1 MGSYIYGAAEEE
13 QPTAFVCVEYLNR
26 QVENLVRWAARYDK
40 KLMTMAQIKT
50 YLRKSTRNNEEE
62 ISLLLKHAE
71 HSGKILVEKLN

>member
-1 MGSYIYGAAEEE
+1 MSSYIYGATEDEE
-13 QPTAFVCVEYLNR
+13 PTAYVCVEYLNR
-26 QVENLVRWAARYDK
+26 QVDNLVRWATKYDK

-71 HSGKILVEKLN
+71 HSGKMLVE